1 MVTSIVIG
9 IWLCN
14 VVTSIVIGI
23 WLYNV
28 VTSIV
33 IGIWLCNVVISI
45 VIGIWLCNVVTSIM
59 NGYVAADE
67 EVETSKRSACF
78 CFVLF
83 SFIVIHYFIIL

>member
-1 MVTSIVIG
+1 MVTSIMIG

-14 VVTSIVIGI
+14 VVS
-23 WLYNV
+23 
-28 VTSIV
+28 
-33 IGIWLCNVVISI
+33 
-45 VIGIWLCNVVTSIM
+45 SIM

-83 SFIVIHYFIIL
+83 SLIVIHYFIVL